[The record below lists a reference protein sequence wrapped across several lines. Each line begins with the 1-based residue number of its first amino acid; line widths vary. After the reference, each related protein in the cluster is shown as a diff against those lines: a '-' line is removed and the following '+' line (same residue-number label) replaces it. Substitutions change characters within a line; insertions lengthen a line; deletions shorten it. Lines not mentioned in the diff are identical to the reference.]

1 MSKHVSDD
9 LKLRAVQHYLK
20 NNNYDETSEIFVIP
34 ATSLKRWVERYNRTG
49 DLHRLKPTRTAYK
62 VMTTHVKEAIKQIR
76 TTKSISM
83 KDLNE
88 KLKDKFDD
96 YDITSQWLGHV
107 LRDNNQTRKRS
118 RHKHDPETRF
128 KKPINLKEEANIFY
142 KKVKEYNINE
152 IICLDETS
160 VSPFMLN
167 SYSRCKLGIRCIV
180 KTTKNIVFKKF
191 TLLVAIC
198 SKGIVGYTLYPEG
211 GVDGERMNEF
221 IKKYISGKYK
231 NKLIIMDN
239 AGAHKK
245 DFIKETIQK
254 DNNNLLYTIP
264 YTPRT
269 NAIESVFSELK
280 HYLSTGT
287 TRTYDELEKKIK
299 RIFDKVIPKEHY
311 LEYMKYAYA
320 KKDDFVYVKNKS
332 TRERVPPKYK
342 ST

>member
-1 MSKHVSDD
+1 M
-9 LKLRAVQHYLK
+9 
-20 NNNYDETSEIFVIP
+20 
-34 ATSLKRWVERYNRTG
+34 
-49 DLHRLKPTRTAYK
+49 
-62 VMTTHVKEAIKQIR
+62 
-76 TTKSISM
+76 
-83 KDLNE
+83 
-88 KLKDKFDD
+88 
-96 YDITSQWLGHV
+96 
-107 LRDNNQTRKRS
+107 
-118 RHKHDPETRF
+118 
-128 KKPINLKEEANIFY
+128 
-142 KKVKEYNINE
+142 KEYNINE

-254 DNNNLLYTIP
+254 DNNNLFFHKITFP
-264 YTPRT
+264 Y
-269 NAIESVFSELK
+269 S
-280 HYLSTGT
+280 Y
-287 TRTYDELEKKIK
+287 
-299 RIFDKVIPKEHY
+299 
-311 LEYMKYAYA
+311 
-320 KKDDFVYVKNKS
+320 
-332 TRERVPPKYK
+332 
-342 ST
+342 